1 MRLLVLAAALAVA
14 LAAGGAAADDPPS
27 AEESP
32 TVLPDG
38 DGRDLV
44 FYGCV
49 PCHSTQIVRRQA
61 MSRERWSDTLDWM
74 TSRHGMPPLE
84 PADRTAVL
92 DYLARHF
99 GPAAAAG
106 VPRPFF
112 TPPARS
118 NPFANQ

>member
-1 MRLLVLAAALAVA
+1 MLRLASAGLLAAM
-14 LAAGGAAADDPPS
+14 LAAGSAAGQDAPAS
-27 AEESP
+27 EETP
-32 TVLPDG
+32 AVLPDG

-74 TSRHGMPPLE
+74 ESRHGMPPFDA
-84 PADRTAVL
+84 ADRKQVL
-92 DYLARHF
+92 DYLAAHF
-99 GPAAAAG
+99 GPGA
-106 VPRPFF
+106 VTETSRPFY

-118 NPFANQ
+118 NPFATK